1 MFRKLLGKSGA
12 ASKPSRTV
20 DKLPAPLA
28 KTILDALGLRSL
40 PPMPGAAQ
48 KAFAVATNPK
58 SDAEEF
64 LELLES
70 DEALAARVLKVA
82 NSVYYD
88 RGQGSRTLADA
99 VNVIGISELR
109 GLLNANTLTDLFP
122 SRHPLRLI
130 LWANGIS
137 CGLISRFIAGRQL
150 PSLTEQA
157 FLAGLMHDVGK
168 LLLLQRHSD
177 TYQKITKRANDEGVS
192 FAEIEVL
199 EYPFDHAQVGQLI
212 GEQWNFAP
220 ELIATIA
227 RHHLPWH
234 EIERNSVT
242 GIVKAADIISHALG
256 LGHPREF
263 RGVQR
268 VYEERLD
275 EALSSVNI
283 APNEKGL
290 FLASVRKL
298 YADEADL
305 YATSSGG
312 NA

>member
-1 MFRKLLGKSGA
+1 
-12 ASKPSRTV
+12 
-20 DKLPAPLA
+20 
-28 KTILDALGLRSL
+28 
-40 PPMPGAAQ
+40 MPGAAQ
-48 KAFAVATNPK
+48 RAFAVATNPK
-58 SDAEEF
+58 ADAEQF

-99 VNVIGISELR
+99 VNVIGLSELR

-122 SRHPLRLI
+122 SPHPLRPI

-177 TYQKITKRANDEGVS
+177 TYQKITKLANDEGVS
-192 FAEIEVL
+192 FAEAEVS
-199 EYPFDHAQVGQLI
+199 EYPFDHTQVGQLI
-212 GEQWNFAP
+212 GEQWNFSPDLTAA
-220 ELIATIA
+220 IAG
-227 RHHLPWH
+227 HHLPWS
-234 EIERNSVT
+234 EIERNSLI
-242 GIVKAADIISHALG
+242 GIVKAADTVSHALG

-263 RGVQR
+263 RSVQK
-268 VYEERLD
+268 VYEGRLD
-275 EALSSVNI
+275 EALSAVNI
-283 APNEKGL
+283 PSADRKS
-290 FLASVRKL
+290 FLAAAEKL
-298 YADEADL
+298 YADESDL
-305 YATSSGG
+305 YANSSGG